1 MVSFTRVKSAIGS
14 GFRYAR
20 GQGMERCKPMAQ
32 AQPKPI
38 TPLTFD
44 EYLACDQGT
53 DARYEL
59 AYGVLI
65 EVPPETDDNISLA
78 MGLAEILKSLCS
90 WRLLRTHASTLE
102 VPPLP
107 GVPQSNRFPDLM
119 VLSPDLAR
127 ELRGKSSAVRLSMPN
142 PVLVVEVVSP
152 YRSPDDDN
160 YRRDYVDKRQQYER
174 RSIPEYWIVDPVAQC
189 VTVLVMGTASYGEQ
203 VFRGAER
210 VISSAF
216 PSLQVT
222 ANEILSP
229 PESSFSP

>member
-1 MVSFTRVKSAIGS
+1 
-14 GFRYAR
+14 
-20 GQGMERCKPMAQ
+20 MAQ

-38 TPLTFD
+38 THLPLTFD
-44 EYLACDQGT
+44 EYLACDYGT

-59 AYGVLI
+59 VHGVLI

-78 MGLAEILKSLCS
+78 MGLAEILKSVCG
-90 WRLLRTHASTLE
+90 WRFIRTHASTLE
-102 VPPLP
+102 VSPLP

-119 VLSPDLAR
+119 VLSPDLAAA
-127 ELRGKSSAVRLSMPN
+127 LRGKSSAVRLSMPN

-160 YRRDYVDKRQQYER
+160 YRRDYVDKRQQYEQR
-174 RSIPEYWIVDPVAQC
+174 RIPEYWILDPVAQC
-189 VTVLVMGTASYGEQ
+189 VTVLVMGTASYQEQ

-210 VISSAF
+210 VVSSAF